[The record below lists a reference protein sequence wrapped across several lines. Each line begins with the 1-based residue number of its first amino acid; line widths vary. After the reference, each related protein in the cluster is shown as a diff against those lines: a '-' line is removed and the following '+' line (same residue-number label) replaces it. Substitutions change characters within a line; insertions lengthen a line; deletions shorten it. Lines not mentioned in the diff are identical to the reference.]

1 MNEKISIDTIRRV
14 HILELSMAIRRYD
27 EQQRREILQERL
39 KTDIPLMVS
48 IALKEDLGQ
57 VVDYRKDITGQLLNA
72 ATQSTARVITREQG
86 VFCGRQ
92 WLDEVF
98 VQLGGQVKVDWKVQD
113 GDTVTPNQVLCEMH
127 GPAQILLTGE
137 RTSLNFIQT
146 LSSVSSV
153 TAKYV
158 KQLAG
163 TRARLLD
170 TRKTIPGLRS
180 ALKYAVLMGGG
191 FNHRLGL
198 SDAYL
203 IKENHIISAGS
214 VVRAV
219 ELARQA
225 HPDVPIEIEV
235 ESLDELLL
243 ALKAEADII
252 MLDNFTPIMMKE
264 AVVLTDGRAAL
275 EVSGNVTLETI
286 REFAETGIDFIS
298 VGALTKHINAMDLS
312 MRFIDVGE

>member
-1 MNEKISIDTIRRV
+1 
-14 HILELSMAIRRYD
+14 MAIRRYD
-27 EQQRREILQERL
+27 EQQRREALL
-39 KTDIPLMVS
+39 KQLEDDIPFMVS

-57 VVDYRKDITGQLLNA
+57 SIDYKKDITGQLLNEN
-72 ATQSTARVITREQG
+72 TQASARIITREYG
-86 VFCGRQ
+86 VFCGKQ

-98 VQLGGQVKVDWKVQD
+98 RQLGGQVNVDWKVQD
-113 GDTVTPNQVLCEMH
+113 GEAVTPDQVLCEMD
-127 GPAQILLTGE
+127 GPSQILLTGE

-153 TAKYV
+153 TAEYV
-158 KQLAG
+158 KQIAG
-163 TRARLLD
+163 TRTKLLD
-170 TRKTIPGLRS
+170 TRKTIPGLRT

-214 VVRAV
+214 VERAV
-219 ELARQA
+219 ELAREA
-225 HPDVPIEIEV
+225 NSDVPIEIEV

-243 ALKAEADII
+243 ALKAQADII

-264 AVVLTDGRAAL
+264 AVVLTAGRAAL

-286 REFAETGIDFIS
+286 KEFAETGVDFIS
-298 VGALTKHINAMDLS
+298 VGALTKHIKAMDLS
-312 MRFIDVGE
+312 MRFIDKNV